1 MSAVNVKIVSE
12 HQKWEASKVKDV
24 KEGDGGEISP
34 DCQQHRCSL
43 SWLRHCSGPAAL
55 GSPLASRH
63 RDSGI
68 ICRKIRPWRNA
79 SYVNSER
86 HSRGRSA
93 VRRRRSASVH
103 RLEWFGADF
112 PGASGS
118 ECQQQV
124 MLIKC
129 EHSTVDSTCNV
140 MNPPVLHFLARRKWE
155 ELWE

>member
-1 MSAVNVKIVSE
+1 VRGVKN
-12 HQKWEASKVKDV
+12 KTRKGNW
-24 KEGDGGEISP
+24 GEISP

-43 SWLRHCSGPAAL
+43 SWLRHRSGPAAS

-68 ICRKIRPWRNA
+68 ICRKIRPSRNT
-79 SYVNSER
+79 SNVNSETL
-86 HSRGRSA
+86 SRGRC
-93 VRRRRSASVH
+93 VLRRRRSASVH
-103 RLEWFGADF
+103 CLKRFGANF

-155 ELWE
+155 ES

>member
-1 MSAVNVKIVSE
+1 MSNLQWAPKVRGVKNKTKREI
-12 HQKWEASKVKDV
+12 
-24 KEGDGGEISP
+24 GGEISP

-43 SWLRHCSGPAAL
+43 SWLRHCCGPAAS

-79 SYVNSER
+79 SNVNSETL
-86 HSRGRSA
+86 SRSRS
-93 VRRRRSASVH
+93 VLRRRRSVSVYC
-103 RLEWFGADF
+103 LGWIGADS

-124 MLIKC
+124 MLIKF
-129 EHSTVDSTCNV
+129 EHSTQDSTCNV

-155 ELWE
+155 ESWE